1 MQKKSK
7 PTDESATSGKRSA
20 APASPAGGRSSRRK
34 SGDIHVEAA
43 PKSDRILTERAVMRA
58 FAEEEP
64 GQPVT
69 FKSLARRLALNDKHG
84 RQLLTDQL
92 AELIETGQL
101 IQLENNVYALRRS
114 TKAAAIPDLEHRQR
128 SPRESADIISGRVDL
143 ANQKFAFVVSD
154 DSATDVRV
162 FTDRLQFAMQGD
174 LVRVR
179 LRPQRR
185 PDPRAGRG
193 RRGVTSDDDRP
204 TGEVI
209 EIIQRKRETLVGR
222 VVRGHHETFV
232 VPDFRKMYF
241 DVVVDP
247 RDLNGANDGDKV
259 LVRVTKWPDDPSF
272 APVGVVEEVFGP
284 AGQHNAEMHAILA
297 EFDLPSDF
305 PEEVEAEAEA
315 ISDVISEE
323 EIARRRDFRDVLT
336 FTIDPADAK
345 DFDDALS
352 LRHLPNGH
360 VEVGVHIADVTHY
373 VKPGSRLE
381 EEAERRATS
390 VYLVDRVVPML
401 PERLS
406 NGLCSLRPNETKCT
420 FSAVFELD
428 LNGKLHNEW
437 FGRTVIHSARRFSYE
452 EAQERI
458 ETGNGDLA
466 EEINLLNSI
475 AKNLQAERFRR
486 GAISFETTEVK
497 FRLDEEGRPISVYVK
512 ERKDAHKLIEE
523 FMLMANKRVAEFV
536 FQMKRK
542 GQTESLPMVY
552 RVHDAPD
559 TDRLSTFAQ
568 FVHKLGYKLD
578 PEGDV
583 SAELNRL
590 TEKSAGKPEADMLQT
605 LAVRTMAKAIYTT
618 RPDGHFGLAFAHY
631 SHFTSPIRRY
641 PDMMAHR
648 LLAHY
653 LAGGPAVDKDEL
665 ELQSRHSSEMEKRA
679 ADAERASIKYK
690 QVEYMQAAVGQ
701 EFTGVVS
708 GVTEWGMFVEIEE
721 NKCEGMIRLADIP
734 GEYFEL
740 DKDNYRLVS
749 RKSGRV
755 IRFGDKVRVKVM
767 GANLTDRTIDL
778 ALVRL

>member
-1 MQKKSK
+1 MSKKN
-7 PTDESATSGKRSA
+7 PTADQPTE
-20 APASPAGGRSSRRK
+20 GGRPSRRR
-34 SGDIHVEAA
+34 SGAPERPERIHVEAA
-43 PKSDRILTERAVMRA
+43 PKSAPILTERAVLRA

-84 RQLLTDQL
+84 RQLLTEQL
-92 AELIETGQL
+92 YELTESGQL
-101 IQLENNVYALRRS
+101 VQISNNEYALRRP
-114 TKAAAIPDLEHRQR
+114 TKSAARPDVEHRHR
-128 SPRESADIISGRVDL
+128 APAADVITGRVDL

-154 DSATDVRV
+154 ESATDVRV

-174 LVRVR
+174 VVRVR
-179 LRPQRR
+179 VRPERKDRR
-185 PDPRAGRG
+185 PADPRRNRG
-193 RRGVTSDDDRP
+193 RAADDDNKP
-204 TGEVI
+204 VGEVI
-209 EIIQRKRETLVGR
+209 EVVERKRETLVGR
-222 VVRGHHETFV
+222 VVRGQYETFV

-247 RDLNGANDGDKV
+247 SDLNGANDGDKV
-259 LVRVTKWPDDPSF
+259 LVRVTQWPDDPAF
-272 APVGVVEEVFGP
+272 APVGVVESVFGP

-297 EFDLPSDF
+297 EFDLPSEF
-305 PEEVEAEAEA
+305 PADVEAEAEA

-373 VKPGSRLE
+373 VRPGSRLE
-381 EEAERRATS
+381 EEADRRATS

-428 LNGKLHNEW
+428 LNGKLHGEW

-458 ETGNGDLA
+458 ETGTGDLA
-466 EEINLLNSI
+466 DEINLLNGL
-475 AKNLQAERFRR
+475 AKKLQAERFRR

-497 FRLDEEGRPISVYVK
+497 FRLDEEGRPLSVYVK

-536 FQMKRK
+536 FNKRKK
-542 GQTESLPMVY
+542 GQTEPLPMVY

-559 TDRLSTFAQ
+559 EDRLSTFAE
-568 FVHKLGYKLD
+568 FVSKFGYRLD

-641 PDMMAHR
+641 PDMLAHR

-653 LAGGPAVDKDEL
+653 LAGGVPAEKEAL
-665 ELQSRHSSEMEKRA
+665 ELQCRHSSDREKLA
-679 ADAERASIKYK
+679 ADAERASVKYK

-701 EFTGVVS
+701 EFGGIVS
-708 GVTEWGMFVEIEE
+708 GVTEWGLFVEIEE
-721 NKCEGMIRLADIP
+721 NKCEGMIRLSDIP

-755 IRFGDKVRVKVM
+755 IRFGDKVRVRVM
-767 GANLTDRTIDL
+767 AANLTDRTIDL
-778 ALVRL
+778 ALVRS

>member
-1 MQKKSK
+1 MQKPPKS
-7 PTDESATSGKRSA
+7 TDGAPKREASAKSTK
-20 APASPAGGRSSRRK
+20 PASRRR
-34 SGDIHVEAA
+34 GTDPVPVETA
-43 PKSDRILTERAVMRA
+43 PKSAPILTERAVLRA

-64 GQPVT
+64 GQAVM
-69 FKSLARRLALNDKHG
+69 FKSLARRLLLNDKAG
-84 RQLLTDQL
+84 RQALTDVL
-92 AELIETGQL
+92 AELTTSGQL
-101 IQLENNVYALRRS
+101 VQLESNIFALRRVP
-114 TKAAAIPDLEHRQR
+114 KAGAEPDVEHRR
-128 SPRESADIISGRVDL
+128 RGSAAGANVIVGRVDL
-143 ANQKFAFVVSD
+143 ANQKFAFIVSD
-154 DSATDVRV
+154 DAATDVRV

-174 LVRVR
+174 IVRVQ
-179 LRPQRR
+179 LRPERSR
-185 PDPRAGRG
+185 KSDPRAGRG
-193 RRGVTSDDDRP
+193 RRGVTEDDNRP
-204 TGEVI
+204 VGEVI
-209 EIIQRKRETLVGR
+209 EIVERQRETIVGR
-222 VVRGHHETFV
+222 VVRGQYETFI

-247 RDLNGANDGDKV
+247 KDLNGANDGDKV
-259 LVRVTKWPDDPSF
+259 LVRVVQWPDDPSF
-272 APVGVVEEVFGP
+272 APVGVVQEVFGP

-297 EFDLPSDF
+297 EFNLPFDFPSD
-305 PEEVEAEAEA
+305 VEAEAEA

-323 EIARRRDFRDVLT
+323 EIAHRRDFRDILT

-360 VEVGVHIADVTHY
+360 VEIGVHIADVTHY

-381 EEAERRATS
+381 EEADRRATS

-420 FSAVFELD
+420 FSAVFEFDLD
-428 LNGKLHNEW
+428 GKMHAEW

-458 ETGNGDLA
+458 ETGTGDLA
-466 EEINLLNSI
+466 AEINLLNGI

-486 GAISFETTEVK
+486 GAVSFETTEVK
-497 FRLDEEGRPISVYVK
+497 FRLDEEGRPVSVYVK

-536 FQMKRK
+536 FKMRRK
-542 GQTESLPMVY
+542 GQTDPLPMVY

-559 TDRLSTFAQ
+559 ADRLETFAQ
-568 FVHKLGYKLD
+568 FVRKLGYKLD
-578 PEGDV
+578 SDGDV

-590 TEKSAGKPEADMLQT
+590 TEKSAGKPEATMLQT

-641 PDMMAHR
+641 PDMLAHR
-648 LLAHY
+648 LLAQY
-653 LAGGPAVDKDEL
+653 LAGGAAVDKDAL
-665 ELQSRHSSEMEKRA
+665 EMQCRHSSDMEKRA
-679 ADAERASIKYK
+679 AEAERASIKYK
-690 QVEYMQAAVGQ
+690 QVEYMQTAVGSIF
-701 EFTGVVS
+701 EGVVS

-749 RKSGRV
+749 RKSGRI

-767 GANLTDRTIDL
+767 AANMTDRTIDL
-778 ALVRL
+778 ALVK

>member
-1 MQKKSK
+1 MSSTPNSTDPAAERGKSAK
-7 PTDESATSGKRSA
+7 PAKSSTRTRGGKA
-20 APASPAGGRSSRRK
+20 
-34 SGDIHVEAA
+34 DIIPVEAA
-43 PKSDRILTERAVMRA
+43 PKSGPILTERAVLRA

-64 GQPVT
+64 GQAVT

-84 RQLLTDQL
+84 RQTLTDVL
-92 AELIETGQL
+92 GDLTNSGQL
-101 IQLENNVYALRRS
+101 VQLENNVFALRRTPKS
-114 TKAAAIPDLEHRQR
+114 GLPDVDHRNR
-128 SPRESADIISGRVDL
+128 PPATNANSITGRVDL
-143 ANQKFAFVVSD
+143 ANQKFAFIVSD
-154 DSATDVRV
+154 EAATDVRV
-162 FTDRLQFAMQGD
+162 FTDRLRFAMQGD
-174 LVRVR
+174 IVRVR
-179 LRPQRR
+179 LRPER
-185 PDPRAGRG
+185 PNRQAENRGGRG
-193 RRGVTSDDDRP
+193 RRGATDDDNRP
-204 TGEVI
+204 VGEVI
-209 EIIQRKRETLVGR
+209 EIIERQRETIVGR
-222 VVRGHHETFV
+222 VIKGEYETFI

-241 DVVVDP
+241 DIVVDP
-247 RDLNGANDGDKV
+247 ANLNGANDGDKV
-259 LVRVTKWPDDPSF
+259 LVRVIQWPDDPAF

-297 EFDLPSDF
+297 EFNLPTDF
-305 PEEVEAEAEA
+305 PAEVEAESDA
-315 ISDVISEE
+315 IADVVSRE
-323 EIARRRDFRDVLT
+323 EIARRRDFRDILT

-352 LRHLPNGH
+352 LRQLPNGH
-360 VEVGVHIADVTHY
+360 FEIGVHIADVTHY
-373 VKPGSRLE
+373 VVPGSRIE
-381 EEAERRATS
+381 EEADRRATS

-428 LNGKLHNEW
+428 LNGKLHGEW
-437 FGRTVIHSARRFSYE
+437 FGRTVIHSDRRFSYE

-458 ETGNGDLA
+458 ETGTGDLA
-466 EEINLLNSI
+466 AEVNLLNQI

-486 GAISFETTEVK
+486 GAVSFETTEVK
-497 FRLDEEGRPISVYVK
+497 FRLDDEGRPVSVYVK

-523 FMLMANKRVAEFV
+523 FMLLANKRVAEFV

-542 GQTESLPMVY
+542 GQAEPLPMVY

-559 TDRLSTFAQ
+559 SDRLETFAQ
-568 FVHKLGYKLD
+568 FVRKLGYKLD
-578 PEGDV
+578 SEGDV

-590 TEKSAGKPEADMLQT
+590 TEKSAGKPEATMLQT

-641 PDMMAHR
+641 PDMLAHR

-653 LAGGPAVDKDEL
+653 LAGGSAVDKDAL
-665 ELQSRHSSEMEKRA
+665 ELQCRHSSDMEKRA

-690 QVEYMQAAVGQ
+690 QVEYMQAAIGQ
-701 EFTGVVS
+701 IFTGVVS

-721 NKCEGMIRLADIP
+721 NKCEGMIRLSDIP

-755 IRFGDKVRVKVM
+755 IRFGDKVSVKVM
-767 GANLTDRTIDL
+767 AANLTDRTIDL

>member
-1 MQKKSK
+1 MQKKST
-7 PTDESATSGKRSA
+7 PSDRPAQRS
-20 APASPAGGRSSRRK
+20 GRSSAPGGERQSRRQ
-34 SGDIHVEAA
+34 SGEISADAA
-43 PKSDRILTERAVMRA
+43 PNGPPLLTGRAVLRA

-64 GQPVT
+64 GQAVT
-69 FKSLARRLALNDKHG
+69 FKSLARRLTLNDKYG

-92 AELIETGQL
+92 AELTQSGQVV
-101 IQLENNVYALRRS
+101 QLENNEFALRRTPKS
-114 TKAAAIPDLEHRQR
+114 AVAIPDVEHRHR
-128 SPRESADIISGRVDL
+128 TPSADADIITGRVDL
-143 ANQKFAFVVSD
+143 ANQKFAFVISD
-154 DSATDVRV
+154 DSVTDVRV
-162 FTDRLQFAMQGD
+162 FTDRLRFAMQGD
-174 LVRVR
+174 IVRVR
-179 LRPQRR
+179 LRPQRKA
-185 PDPRAGRG
+185 DPRAGRG
-193 RRGVTSDDDRP
+193 RGRGSDDDNRP
-204 TGEVI
+204 TGEVV
-209 EIIQRKRETLVGR
+209 EIVERKRETLVGR
-222 VVRGHHETFV
+222 IVRGQYETFI

-247 RDLNGANDGDKV
+247 ANLNGANDGDKV
-259 LVRVTKWPDDPSF
+259 LVRVIQWPDDPAF
-272 APVGVVEEVFGP
+272 APVGVVQEVFGP

-305 PEEVEAEAEA
+305 TEEVEAEADA
-315 ISDVISEE
+315 IPAEISAA
-323 EIARRRDFRDVLT
+323 EIASRRDFRDVLT

-352 LRHLPNGH
+352 LRYLPNGH

-373 VKPGSRLE
+373 VRPGSQL
-381 EEAERRATS
+381 EAEADRRATS

-428 LNGKLHNEW
+428 LQGKLHSEW

-458 ETGNGDLA
+458 ETGTGDLA
-466 EEINLLNSI
+466 EEINLLNGL
-475 AKNLQAERFRR
+475 AKQLQAERFRR

-497 FRLDEEGRPISVYVK
+497 FRLDEEGRPVSVYVK

-523 FMLMANKRVAEFV
+523 FMLLANKRVAEFV
-536 FQMKRK
+536 FNKRSK
-542 GQTESLPMVY
+542 GQAEPLPMVY

-559 TDRLSTFAQ
+559 EDRMSTFAQ
-568 FVHKLGYKLD
+568 FVNKFGYKLD
-578 PEGDV
+578 PEGDI

-590 TEKSAGKPEADMLQT
+590 TEKSAGKPEANMLQT

-641 PDMMAHR
+641 PDMLAHR

-653 LAGGPAVDKDEL
+653 LSGGSSVEKEAL
-665 ELQSRHSSEMEKRA
+665 ELQCRHSSEMEKRA

-690 QVEYMQAAVGQ
+690 QVEYMQAAIGQ

-721 NKCEGMIRLADIP
+721 NKCEGMIRLSDIP
-734 GEYFEL
+734 GDYFEL
-740 DKDNYRLVS
+740 DKENYRLVS

-767 GANLTDRTIDL
+767 AANLTDRTIDL
-778 ALVRL
+778 ALVRS

>member
-1 MQKKSK
+1 MQKKTT
-7 PTDESATSGKRSA
+7 PADRSA
-20 APASPAGGRSSRRK
+20 SRESQSDKPAKPAGVSRSRRQP
-34 SGDIHVEAA
+34 GATTAEPA
-43 PKSDRILTERAVMRA
+43 PKSAPILTERAVLRA

-64 GQPVT
+64 GEPVT
-69 FKSLARRLALNDKHG
+69 FKSLARRLALTTKAG
-84 RQLLTDQL
+84 RQALTDEL
-92 AELIETGQL
+92 AELAQAGKL
-101 IQLENNVYALRRS
+101 IQLENNIYTLRPPS
-114 TKAAAIPDLEHRQR
+114 KSAVLPDVQHRHR
-128 SPRESADIISGRVDL
+128 VPGSGADIVTGRVDL
-143 ANQKFAFVVSD
+143 ANQKFAFVISEE
-154 DSATDVRV
+154 SATDVRV
-162 FTDRLQFAMQGD
+162 FTDRLMFAMQGD
-174 LVRVR
+174 TVRVR
-179 LRPQRR
+179 LRPERR
-185 PDPRAGRG
+185 PDPRADRGGRG
-193 RRGVTSDDDRP
+193 RGRGDDDNRP

-209 EIIQRKRETLVGR
+209 EIVERKRETLVGR
-222 VVRGHHETFV
+222 VVRGQYETFV
-232 VPDFRKMYF
+232 VPDFRKSYF

-247 RDLNGANDGDKV
+247 KDLNGANDDDKV
-259 LVRVTKWPDDPSF
+259 LVRVTQWPNDPAF
-272 APVGVVEEVFGP
+272 APVGVIQEVFGP
-284 AGQHNAEMHAILA
+284 VGQHNAEMHAILA
-297 EFDLPSDF
+297 EFDLPSNF
-305 PEEVEAEAEA
+305 PEDVEAESE
-315 ISDVISEE
+315 VISEVITEE
-323 EIARRRDFRDVLT
+323 EIGRRRDFRDVLT

-352 LRHLPNGH
+352 LRHLSNGH
-360 VEVGVHIADVTHY
+360 VEIGVHIADVTHY

-458 ETGNGDLA
+458 ETGTGDLA
-466 EEINLLNSI
+466 DEINLLNSI
-475 AKNLQAERFRR
+475 AKNLQAERFRK

-497 FRLDEEGRPISVYVK
+497 FRLDAEGRPVSVYVK

-536 FQMKRK
+536 FQKRK
-542 GQTESLPMVY
+542 GEPLPMVY

-559 TDRLSTFAQ
+559 EDRMGTFAK
-568 FVHKLGYKLD
+568 FVNKFGYKLD
-578 PEGDV
+578 PEGNI

-648 LLAHY
+648 LLARY
-653 LAGGPAVDKDEL
+653 LDGGNAAEKEAL
-665 ELQSRHSSEMEKRA
+665 ELQCRHASEMEKRA

-690 QVEYMQAAVGQ
+690 QVEYMQAAIGQ

-721 NKCEGMIRLADIP
+721 NKCEGMIRLSDIP
-734 GEYFEL
+734 GEFFEL
-740 DKDNYRLVS
+740 DKENYRLVS
-749 RKSGRV
+749 KKSGRV
-755 IRFGDKVRVKVM
+755 IRFGDKVRVKVV

-778 ALVRL
+778 ALVRN

>member
-1 MQKKSK
+1 MPKK
-7 PTDESATSGKRSA
+7 PTSTDRPASRGEGSATPGDDR
-20 APASPAGGRSSRRK
+20 RSRRQ
-34 SGDIHVEAA
+34 SGAIPIEAA
-43 PKSDRILTERAVMRA
+43 PKISPILTERAVLRA

-69 FKSLARRLALNDKHG
+69 FKSLARRLALNDKSG

-92 AELIETGQL
+92 AELTHSGQL
-101 IQLENNVYALRRS
+101 VQLENNEYALRRAPKS
-114 TKAAAIPDLEHRQR
+114 AALPDVEHRHR
-128 SPRESADIISGRVDL
+128 VPGTGADVITGRVDL

-154 DSATDVRV
+154 ESATDVRV
-162 FTDRLQFAMQGD
+162 FTDRLRFAMQGD
-174 LVRVR
+174 TVRVR
-179 LRPQRR
+179 LRSQRK
-185 PDPRAGRG
+185 PDPRASRG
-193 RRGVTSDDDRP
+193 RRSAADDDTRP

-209 EIIQRKRETLVGR
+209 EIVERKRETLVGR
-222 VVRGHHETFV
+222 VVRGQYETFV

-247 RDLNGANDGDKV
+247 ADLNGANDGDKV
-259 LVRVTKWPDDPSF
+259 LVRVTQWPDDPAF
-272 APVGVVEEVFGP
+272 APVGVVAEVFGP

-315 ISDVISEE
+315 ISDVISDE
-323 EIARRRDFRDVLT
+323 EIARRRDFRDILT

-352 LRHLPNGH
+352 LRQLPNGH
-360 VEVGVHIADVTHY
+360 VEIGVHIADVTHY
-373 VKPGSRLE
+373 VLPGSRLE
-381 EEAERRATS
+381 EEADRRATS

-428 LNGKLHNEW
+428 MSGKLHGEW

-458 ETGNGDLA
+458 ETGTGDLA
-466 EEINLLNSI
+466 DEINLLNEL
-475 AKNLQAERFRR
+475 AKRLQAERFRR

-497 FRLDEEGRPISVYVK
+497 FRLDEEGRPVSVYVK

-523 FMLMANKRVAEFV
+523 FMLLANKRVAEFV
-536 FQMKRK
+536 FTKRK
-542 GQTESLPMVY
+542 QGQAEPLPMVY

-559 TDRLSTFAQ
+559 EDRLETFAQ
-568 FVHKLGYKLD
+568 FVNKFGYKLD
-578 PEGDV
+578 PEGDI

-590 TEKSAGKPEADMLQT
+590 TVNSAGKPEANMLQT

-641 PDMMAHR
+641 PDMLAHR
-648 LLAHY
+648 LLARY
-653 LAGGPAVDKDEL
+653 LGGAGPVEKEPL
-665 ELQSRHSSEMEKRA
+665 ELQCRHSSDMEKRA

-690 QVEYMQAAVGQ
+690 QVEYMMAAVGQ
-701 EFTGVVS
+701 EFGGVVS

-721 NKCEGMIRLADIP
+721 NKCEGMIRLSDIP

-755 IRFGDKVRVKVM
+755 IRFGDKVRVKVVA
-767 GANLTDRTIDL
+767 ANLTDRTIDL
-778 ALVRL
+778 ALVRS